1 MDQNTP
7 GPVSESFS
15 FDFLNRFDIHSIDW
29 EKEIKY
35 VGALSGSVIGSF
47 VSSQLSWSLAWR
59 IATVVGGSYSGALL
73 ATLGYQIVQK
83 LSEETA
89 GKTPRPAE

>member
-1 MDQNTP
+1 MDQNSP
-7 GPVSESFS
+7 QSISENSP
-15 FDFLNRFDIHSIDW
+15 FDFLNRFDFDSINW

-47 VSSQLSWSLAWR
+47 ISSQLSWSLGWR

-73 ATLGYQIVQK
+73 ATLGYHIVQK
-83 LSEETA
+83 LAEE
-89 GKTPRPAE
+89 KSNETPS